1 LDEITAGPL
10 PWHRGLLG
18 HLGEIPMIGALVV
31 THGHLGREL
40 VAAAE
45 MIVGEI
51 SHIQAVSVGWH
62 DDVNDARKDIEKR
75 ITEVEGGSGVII
87 LTDMFGGTP
96 SNIAFSFHDPGK
108 VDVVTGV
115 NLPMI
120 IKIAGQKEGE
130 TLDSLAGI
138 VRDQG
143 RSSISTASEFLS
155 V

>member
-1 LDEITAGPL
+1 
-10 PWHRGLLG
+10 
-18 HLGEIPMIGALVV
+18 MIGALVV

-75 ITEVEGGSGVII
+75 IAEVDEGQGVII

-96 SNIAFSFHDPGK
+96 SNIAFSLHDPGK
-108 VDVVTGV
+108 LDVVTGV

-130 TLDSLAGI
+130 TLDSLAAT

-143 RSSISTASEFLS
+143 RSSISTAGEFLN

>member
-1 LDEITAGPL
+1 
-10 PWHRGLLG
+10 
-18 HLGEIPMIGALVV
+18 MIGALVV
-31 THGHLGREL
+31 SHGHLAQEL

-45 MIVGEI
+45 MIVGDI
-51 SHIQAVSVGWH
+51 SHIQAVSIGWH
-62 DDVNDARKDIEKR
+62 DDVNDASKEIERR
-75 ITEVEGGSGVII
+75 IAEVESGAGVLI

-96 SNIAFSFHDPGK
+96 SNIAFSFHDPGR

-120 IKIAGQKEGE
+120 IKMTSQKEGE
-130 TLDSLAGI
+130 TLESLARI

-155 V
+155 A

>member
-1 LDEITAGPL
+1 
-10 PWHRGLLG
+10 
-18 HLGEIPMIGALVV
+18 MIGALAV
-31 THGHLGREL
+31 THGQLAHEL

-51 SHIQAVSVGWH
+51 SHIQAVSIGWH
-62 DDVNDARKDIEKR
+62 DDVNDARREIERR
-75 ITEVEGGSGVII
+75 IAEVEHGAGVLI

-96 SNIAFSFHDPGK
+96 SNIAFSFHEPGK

-120 IKIAGQKEGE
+120 IRIATQKEGE
-130 TLDSLAGI
+130 TLDSMARG

-143 RSSISTASEFLS
+143 RSSISMASDFLGA
-155 V
+155 

>member
-1 LDEITAGPL
+1 
-10 PWHRGLLG
+10 
-18 HLGEIPMIGALVV
+18 MIGALVV

-51 SHIQAVSVGWH
+51 SHIRAVSIGWH
-62 DDVNDARKDIEKR
+62 DDVNDARKDIEKH
-75 ITEVEGGSGVII
+75 ITEVECGKGVLI

-96 SNIAFSFHDPGK
+96 SNIALSFHDPGK
-108 VDVVTGV
+108 LDVVTGV

-120 IKIAGQKEGE
+120 IKIASQKEGD
-130 TLDSLAGI
+130 TLDSLART

-143 RSSISTASEFLS
+143 RSSISMASDFLAP
-155 V
+155 

>member
-1 LDEITAGPL
+1 
-10 PWHRGLLG
+10 
-18 HLGEIPMIGALVV
+18 MIGALVV

-51 SHIQAVSVGWH
+51 SHIKSVSIGWH
-62 DDVNDARKDIEKR
+62 DDVNDAQKDIEKH
-75 ITEVEGGSGVII
+75 ITEVDSGSGVLL

-96 SNIAFSFHDPGK
+96 SNIALSFHNPGV

-120 IKIAGQKEGE
+120 IKIANQKEGE
-130 TLDSLAGI
+130 TLESLARI

-143 RSSISTASEFLS
+143 RSSIAMASDFLDA
-155 V
+155 

>member
-1 LDEITAGPL
+1 
-10 PWHRGLLG
+10 
-18 HLGEIPMIGALVV
+18 MVGALVV

-51 SHIQAVSVGWH
+51 SHIQSVSVGWH

-75 ITEVEGGSGVII
+75 IAEVESGKGVLI

-120 IKIAGQKEGE
+120 IKIATQKGE
-130 TLDSLAGI
+130 DTLDSLAGV

-143 RSSISTASEFLS
+143 RSSISTASEFLG

>member
-1 LDEITAGPL
+1 
-10 PWHRGLLG
+10 
-18 HLGEIPMIGALVV
+18 MIGALVV
-31 THGHLGREL
+31 THGQLGREL

-45 MIVGEI
+45 MIVGDVT
-51 SHIQAVSVGWH
+51 HIQAVSIGWH

-75 ITEVEGGSGVII
+75 IEEVADGAGVLI

-96 SNIAFSFHDPGK
+96 SNIAFSFHEPGR

-120 IKIAGQKEGE
+120 IKIVTQKEGD
-130 TLDSLAGI
+130 TLDNLARV
-138 VRDQG
+138 VREQG
-143 RSSISTASEFLS
+143 RASISTAGDFLN

>member
-1 LDEITAGPL
+1 
-10 PWHRGLLG
+10 
-18 HLGEIPMIGALVV
+18 MIGALVV

-75 ITEVEGGSGVII
+75 INEVESGSGVII

-143 RSSISTASEFLS
+143 RSSISTASEFLA

>member
-1 LDEITAGPL
+1 MIGGLVVS
-10 PWHRGLLG
+10 HGLL
-18 HLGEIPMIGALVV
+18 AQ
-31 THGHLGREL
+31 EL

-51 SHIQAVSVGWH
+51 SHIQAVSIGWH
-62 DDVNDARKDIEKR
+62 DDVNDARKEIERR
-75 ITEVEGGSGVII
+75 IAEVESGAGVLI

-96 SNIAFSFHDPGK
+96 SNIAFSFHDPGR

-120 IKIAGQKEGE
+120 IRLSTQKEGDNL
-130 TLDSLAGI
+130 TSLATT
-138 VRDQG
+138 VCDQG

-155 V
+155 S